1 MDSGKVR
8 GKRKGQAMAVRV
20 LDTVLRGAKA
30 VLSDG
35 TIVEADIGIAGD
47 HIAAIAAPGA
57 LTGEAVVDLKGLLIL
72 PGVVDAHI
80 HLGHGADIR
89 RPQTAND
96 VATESA
102 AAAAGGVTTFLS
114 YVISSNAFEPALID
128 EICAVTAAGSRV
140 DFGLHLV
147 ISTEEQLAGVGNYAT
162 AYGIP
167 SFKVFMYS
175 RGGEGLRIGL
185 PDIDD
190 GFLFRL
196 AEAVAKCRGI
206 LCPHCENIEVAAIL
220 GRRLMATDPE
230 GKGGLAAWNNSRPP
244 FVEAEAIHRVAT
256 LARQA
261 GAPVYL
267 VHCTSA
273 AALDAALAQLRLG
286 TDLTIETCTHYLTH
300 TIDWTGGDIGK
311 VGPPIRQASDAE
323 ALWAALKAGS
333 IDVVATDHVHRR
345 VAAKAGGIWKASPGF
360 PGLQTLLP
368 VMLSEGYHKRG
379 MPLPLI
385 ARVLSQNPAR
395 VMGCQTKGAIAIGR
409 EADFA
414 IVDLDREWIAEGAS
428 MHSDA
433 GFSIYDGWHFKGR
446 VIHSMVRGGFVYRDE
461 QLCADAIGHG
471 RYLRRSIAPTNA
483 ST

>member
-446 VIHSMVRGGFVYRDE
+446 VIHSMVRGRFVYRDE

-471 RYLRRSIAPTNA
+471 RCLRRSIPPTNA

>member
-1 MDSGKVR
+1 VT
-8 GKRKGQAMAVRV
+8 VRV
-20 LDTVLRGAKA
+20 LDTVLKGAEA

-35 TIVEADIGIAGD
+35 AVVEADIGIAGD
-47 HIAAIAAPGA
+47 HIAAIAASGT
-57 LTGEAVVDLKGLLIL
+57 LTGEAVVDLRGLLIM
-72 PGVVDAHI
+72 PGIVDAHV

-89 RPQTAND
+89 RPQAASD
-96 VATESA
+96 AETESA

-128 EICAVTAAGSRV
+128 EICAVIAAGSRV

-147 ISTEEQLAGVGNYAT
+147 ISTEEQLAGVATYAK

-196 AEAVAKCRGI
+196 AEAVASCEGV
-206 LCPHCENIEVAAIL
+206 LCPHCENIEVAAVL
-220 GRRLMATDPE
+220 SRRLMAADPE
-230 GKGGLAAWNNSRPP
+230 GKGGLAAWNNSRPS

-256 LARQA
+256 IARQA
-261 GAPVYL
+261 RAPVYL
-267 VHCTSA
+267 VHCTCE
-273 AALDAALAQLRLG
+273 AALKAALAQIRLG
-286 TDLTIETCTHYLTH
+286 ADLTIETCTHYLTH
-300 TIDWTGGDIGK
+300 TIDWKGGDLGK
-311 VGPPIRQASDAE
+311 VGPPIRHASDRE
-323 ALWAALKAGS
+323 ALWAALQAGR
-333 IDVVATDHVHRR
+333 IDVVATDHVHRQ

-379 MPLPLI
+379 MPLARI
-385 ARVLSQNPAR
+385 ARVLSHNPAR
-395 VMGCQTKGAIAIGR
+395 VMGCQAKGSIAVGR

-414 IVDLDREWIAEGAS
+414 IVDLEREWTADSAS

-433 GFSIYDGWHFKGR
+433 GFSIYDGWRFKGK
-446 VIHSMVRGGFVYRDE
+446 VVHSMVRGRFVYRDE
-461 QLCADAIGHG
+461 HLCADAIGHG
-471 RYLRRSIAPTNA
+471 RFVHRSISPTTAPA
-483 ST
+483 